1 LTVRASVSVMVLW
14 LLSMLLSPGLAD
26 FGPSTS
32 ELVLGLA
39 AVAAV
44 LLVAVA
50 ATRLPIL
57 GITVP
62 RTGPTPASR
71 RRSTPRLA
79 DPDAAGRPRSR
90 APAPL
95 SA

>member
-1 LTVRASVSVMVLW
+1 MVLW
-14 LLSMLLSPGLAD
+14 LLSLLLSPSS
-26 FGPSTS
+26 STS
-32 ELVLGLA
+32 ELMLGLA
-39 AVAAV
+39 VVAAV

-57 GITVP
+57 GVTVL
-62 RTGPTPASR
+62 RTGPTPAAR
-71 RRSTPRLA
+71 RRSTPRLT